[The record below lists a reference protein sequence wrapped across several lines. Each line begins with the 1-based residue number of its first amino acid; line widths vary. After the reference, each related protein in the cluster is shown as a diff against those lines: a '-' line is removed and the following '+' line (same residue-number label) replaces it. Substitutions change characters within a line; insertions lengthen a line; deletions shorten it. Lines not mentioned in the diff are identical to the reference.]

1 MVERFIGKTKLTLEV
16 RQRLADMAAEA
27 RQLVYGEAGCPEWG
41 TLFAEIEDDAREVGS
56 EFIRLLMQQTAQ
68 EQAETLPT
76 DALNTGSGETAH
88 SIGSE
93 ERAIETESGE
103 VKWDE
108 PKAYLPKSRKAF
120 FPSVE
125 GFGAGS

>member
-1 MVERFIGKTKLTLEV
+1 
-16 RQRLADMAAEA
+16 MAAEA
-27 RQLVYGEAGCPEWG
+27 RQLVYGEAGCPQWG
-41 TLFAEIEDDAREVGS
+41 TLFAEIEDDAREVGR
-56 EFIRLLMQQTAQ
+56 EFIRLLMQQVAR

-76 DALNTGSGETAH
+76 EALNTGSGEMAH

-108 PKAYLPKSRKAF
+108 PNARPPIRLK
-120 FPSVE
+120 VV
-125 GFGAGS
+125 

>member
-1 MVERFIGKTKLTLEV
+1 MVERSIGKAKLTPEV

-41 TLFAEIEDDAREVGS
+41 TLFAEIEDDAREVDL
-56 EFIRLLMQQTAQ
+56 EFIRLLMQQAAQ

-76 DALNTGSGETAH
+76 EALNTDSGEMAQ

-93 ERAIETESGE
+93 ERAIETESGA

-108 PKAYLPKSRKAF
+108 PKAYLPKSRKVF

-125 GFGAGS
+125 GPRTGS